1 MSTRSRIG
9 ILNPDGSTR
18 TIYCHSDGY
27 PEYQLPILTK
37 NYSTLK
43 KVEALLKLG
52 DISILGERTAPN
64 PEEEHSF
71 KDRVKGVT
79 VAYHRDRGETMTA
92 AFCHRSIDAL
102 KASDWSIDWFY
113 LFDAKKGRWLPPIC
127 GRALQRE
134 QHHADK
140 ADFIC
145 RLCGKKTEELIWIT
159 RHQGVCSDCYSEM
172 TPEEIEGIIDTE
184 NNG

>member
-37 NYSTLK
+37 NYSTVE

-52 DISILGERTAPN
+52 DISILGERLKEDEDKPLDYWN
-64 PEEEHSF
+64 PVS
-71 KDRVKGVT
+71 VT
-79 VAYHRDRGETMTA
+79 ISYHRDLKRPMSRA
-92 AFCHRSIDAL
+92 VRHRSIAL
-102 KASDWSIDWFY
+102 MRKTDWNICWYY
-113 LFDAKKGRWLPPIC
+113 LFDVKSGKWLPPIR
-127 GRALQRE
+127 GWALQME
-134 QHHADK
+134 QCHID
-140 ADFIC
+140 IMNCVC

-159 RHQGVCSDCYSEM
+159 RHQGVCSNCYSNM
-172 TPEEIEGIIDTE
+172 TPEEIERIIDTE